1 MHPACRSASRASGF
15 QFFCRGYK
23 NLGGEHH
30 LSANLGDSRSGTDP
44 LQITTSSRVGRRS
57 SARTS
62 LLKAFPFGKRI
73 ESAGTTPTSAQIH
86 EKISKTCASIFRK
99 SWNVKSI
106 ESLTQAT

>member
-44 LQITTSSRVGRRS
+44 LQNNDKQSRGTPLFRQDEPPEGL
-57 SARTS
+57 S
-62 LLKAFPFGKRI
+62 LWKTNRISRNYSDKRAN
-73 ESAGTTPTSAQIH
+73 S
-86 EKISKTCASIFRK
+86 
-99 SWNVKSI
+99 
-106 ESLTQAT
+106 